1 MREYR
6 IGRLNGRFV
15 VTWEEGGK
23 RRRFRLHATTV
34 GEAHAEARALL
45 LAADAARPEGL
56 TVAQLWDAHRDE
68 KAGRTIAESMIH
80 TGKSV
85 LPWFGHFQPAQ
96 ITTADCRAY
105 IADRRAAGRHDGTIW
120 SQLGHLRNVLS
131 WAEKRGHIARAPYIA
146 RPSQPAPKER
156 WLTRDEIDRLLAA
169 EAEPHV
175 RLAILLMLTTAAR
188 MTAALELTWDRVD
201 LERGWIDLRTGE
213 GLRKGRAVVPINGTL
228 RAALATARDAAL
240 SDHVVEWA
248 GGPVKS
254 IKRGF
259 ARTVSSAGLK
269 DVTPHVLRHT
279 AAVHMAAGGIA
290 MTKISQY
297 LGHSSTEVT
306 ERVYARFA
314 PDHMRD
320 AAEILDFGKLRAV
333 RRTGGNS
340 TE

>member
-15 VTWEEGGK
+15 VTWDEGGK
-23 RRRFRLHATTV
+23 RRRFRLHAATV
-34 GEAHAEARALL
+34 GEAHAEARSLL

-56 TVAQLWDAHRDE
+56 TVADLWAAYLDE
-68 KAGRTIAESMIH
+68 KAGRSIATSMSY
-80 TGKSV
+80 TGRSV
-85 LPWFGHFQPAQ
+85 LPWFGHFQPSQ
-96 ITTADCRAY
+96 ITTADCRTY
-105 IADRRAAGRHDGTIW
+105 IADRRAAGRQDGTIW

-131 WAEKRGHIARAPYIA
+131 WAQKRGLIERAPYIE
-146 RPSQPAPKER
+146 RPAQPAPKER
-156 WLTRDEIDRLLAA
+156 WLTHAEIDRLLAA
-169 EAEPHV
+169 DAEPHV

-188 MTAALELTWDRVD
+188 LTAALELTWDRVD
-201 LERGWIDLRTGE
+201 LDRGWIDLRTGE
-213 GLRKGRAVVPINGTL
+213 GRRKGRAVVPINATL
-228 RAALATARDAAL
+228 RAALTTAREAAI
-240 SDHVVEWA
+240 SDYVIEWA

-259 ARTVSSAGLK
+259 GRAVADAGLE

-279 AAVHMAAGGIA
+279 AAVHMAAGGVSMSKIA
-290 MTKISQY
+290 QY

-333 RRTGGNS
+333 RRTRGNN
-340 TE
+340 T

>member
-1 MREYR
+1 MRDYR

-15 VTWEEGGK
+15 VVWDEGGK

-34 GEAHAEARALL
+34 SEAHAEARSLL
-45 LAADAARPEGL
+45 LAAVAARPEGL
-56 TVAQLWDAHRDE
+56 TVSQLWQAYREE

-85 LPWFGHFQPAQ
+85 LPWFGHFQPSQ

-105 IADRRAAGRHDGTIW
+105 IADRRASGRQDGTIW

-131 WAEKRGHIARAPYIA
+131 WAQKRGMIERAPYIE
-146 RPSQPAPKER
+146 RPPQPAPKER
-156 WLTRDEIDRLLAA
+156 WLTHAEIDRLIAA

-188 MTAALELTWDRVD
+188 LTATLELTWDRVD
-201 LERGWIDLRTGE
+201 LDRGWIDLRTGE
-213 GLRKGRAVVPINGTL
+213 SRRKGRAVVPINATL
-228 RAALATARDAAL
+228 RGALTAAKAAAL

-259 ARTVSSAGLK
+259 ARAVKDAGLK
-269 DVTPHVLRHT
+269 DVTPHVLRHS
-279 AAVHMAAGGIA
+279 AAVHMAAAGVSMSKIA
-290 MTKISQY
+290 QY
-297 LGHSSTEVT
+297 LGHTNTSVT

-320 AAEILDFGKLRAV
+320 AAEVLDFGKIRSV
-333 RRTGGNS
+333 K
-340 TE
+340 

>member
-1 MREYR
+1 MWDYR

-15 VTWEEGGK
+15 VTWSDGGK
-23 RRRFRLHATTV
+23 RRRFRLHAATV
-34 GEAHAEARALL
+34 SEAHAEARTLL
-45 LAADAARPEGL
+45 LAADTARLEGL
-56 TVAQLWDAHRDE
+56 TVAYLWAAYRDD
-68 KAGRTIAESMIH
+68 KAGRSIAESMTH

-85 LPWFGHFQPAQ
+85 LPWFGHFLPAQ

-105 IADRRAAGRHDGTIW
+105 VADRRAAGRQDGTIW

-131 WAEKRGHIARAPYIA
+131 WAVKRGLIERAPHIE

-156 WLTRDEIDRLLAA
+156 WLSRDEIDRLLAA

-188 MTAALELTWDRVD
+188 LGAALELTWARVD

-213 GLRKGRAVVPINGTL
+213 GRRKGRAVVPINGTL
-228 RAALATARDAAL
+228 RAALTSAREAAL
-240 SDHVVEWA
+240 SDHVIEWA

-259 ARTVSSAGLK
+259 ARAVKDARLD
-269 DVTPHVLRHT
+269 DVTPHVLRHS
-279 AAVHMAAGGIA
+279 AAVHMAAAGVSMSKIA
-290 MTKISQY
+290 QY
-297 LGHSSTEVT
+297 LGHTSTEVT

-320 AAEILDFGKLRAV
+320 AAEVLDFGKLRAV

-340 TE
+340 T